1 MTKTNENG
9 NFYHAVSLS
18 GGKDSSC
25 VLLLMIEKGMPIDC
39 VLYADTGM
47 EFPEMEEHIAKLD
60 SLLFRERGIHI
71 TTLRHPHSFE
81 WMMFEIPQQQKRAIE
96 RRIAK
101 GQPLTGYGW
110 PGMRVR
116 WCTGQRKTHLIRKE
130 ANRLKQE
137 KGKNALHY
145 IGIAADETQRCKD
158 DTSHRYP
165 LVEWGITETQALQ
178 VCYNRGFDF
187 GGLYE
192 IYHRASCWCCPLNS
206 MDNLRKIRI
215 HHPELW
221 ARLRDMDNR
230 ARAIFGPGP
239 LGQFKKDWSVERL
252 EERFAREEK
261 KGKT

>member
-110 PGMRVR
+110 PD
-116 WCTGQRKTHLIRKE
+116 RKSTR
-130 ANRLKQE
+130 
-137 KGKNALHY
+137 
-145 IGIAADETQRCKD
+145 
-158 DTSHRYP
+158 
-165 LVEWGITETQALQ
+165 
-178 VCYNRGFDF
+178 
-187 GGLYE
+187 
-192 IYHRASCWCCPLNS
+192 LNS
-206 MDNLRKIRI
+206 S
-215 HHPELW
+215 H
-221 ARLRDMDNR
+221 
-230 ARAIFGPGP
+230 
-239 LGQFKKDWSVERL
+239 
-252 EERFAREEK
+252 
-261 KGKT
+261 